1 MGDIEMTILLVGAI
15 AGFAWIVVRV
25 VGGLSAG
32 GENSA
37 RADTFA
43 DGRGVGTEHI
53 DSLRTSEPRGNRE
66 G

>member
-1 MGDIEMTILLVGAI
+1 MTVLLIGAI
-15 AGFAWIVVRV
+15 VGLAWVLVRV

-32 GENSA
+32 GESSA

-53 DSLRTSEPRGNRE
+53 DSLRASKQRGN
-66 G
+66 GDA

>member
-1 MGDIEMTILLVGAI
+1 MGNLEMTILLIGVI
-15 AGFAWIVVRV
+15 AGFAWVVVRV

-32 GENSA
+32 GESSA
-37 RADTFA
+37 RADTFV

-53 DSLRTSEPRGNRE
+53 DSLLTSEPRGNRE